1 MARPA
6 SDIRA
11 RVVHAAR
18 IRFLNEGVDGA
29 SLRKIAADAGT
40 NIGMVYY
47 YFKTKDDLFL
57 AVVEEIYGVVLA
69 DLTQLLTSE
78 LPTEQRLQ
86 QLYQR
91 IARITDEEFQVI
103 RLVLREALGS
113 STRLARLGS
122 RFLRGHIPVVMAC
135 LTDGMASGQ
144 LRSGLHP
151 ALLLAAT
158 FSLGVMPQIAR
169 RLIAAALPLGAAALP
184 APTEVATAMSTILWT
199 GIGIHTSADP

>member
-1 MARPA
+1 MARPG

-18 IRFLNEGVDGA
+18 VRFLNEGVDGA
-29 SLRKIAADAGT
+29 SLRKIASDAGT

-78 LPTEQRLQ
+78 LPTQERLQ

-103 RLVLREALGS
+103 RLVLREALVS

-135 LTDGMASGQ
+135 LTDGMANGQ
-144 LRSGLHP
+144 VRSELHP

-169 RLIAAALPLGAAALP
+169 RLIAAAVPLDTGALP
-184 APTEVATAMSTILWT
+184 AATEVATAMSSILWT
-199 GIGIHTSADP
+199 GIGTHTSADR